1 MKETTSFICLI
12 ALLIFGCSQN
22 ADILDYNR
30 ESSYVYFAYPNPD
43 TRAVQKYTD
52 SIFYS
57 FALDEAIGINE
68 KTLKI
73 PIAITGQSSAHDR
86 KYTIQIS
93 DKSDFDSNLVTISE
107 PIIQKGLFVDTLYIN
122 IKRGQELSSK
132 KMNIILDIA
141 DNENFKIGNAFNKT
155 LKIAFSDILI
165 QPSWWNTW
173 STYFGDYQKEKY
185 QKWIELY
192 PLGADPSPEYF
203 NNIPGPY
210 YYWNRM
216 PSFVSTG
223 IFTITIMYIEKL
235 KKYFDEN
242 VVYPNG
248 DTTQPRILLP

>member
-1 MKETTSFICLI
+1 MKTSTSFICLI
-12 ALLIFGCSQN
+12 ALLMFGCSQN
-22 ADILDYNR
+22 ADILNYEN
-30 ESSYVYFAYPNPD
+30 EKSYVYFAYPNPD
-43 TRAVQKYTD
+43 LRAVQKYTD

-57 FALDEAIGINE
+57 FALDESIGITE

-73 PIAITGQSSAHDR
+73 PIAISGLSSTQDR
-86 KYTIQIS
+86 KFTLQIA
-93 DKSDFDSNLVTISE
+93 DKSDYDPNLITISE
-107 PIIQKGLFVDTLYIN
+107 PIIQKGLYIDTLQVN
-122 IKRGQELSSK
+122 IKRGEQLSTK
-132 KMNIILDIA
+132 EMTLILDIA
-141 DNENFKIGNAFNKT
+141 DNENFDIGNTFNKS
-155 LKIAFSDILI
+155 LKIAFADILV

-173 STYFGDYQKEKY
+173 ITYFGDYQKEKY

-235 KKYFDEN
+235 KKYFEDN